1 MVYLFGARMRG
12 VSVSIRAS
20 PSEDDDDGDDDGA
33 LLVLAVA
40 DCLGRGTT
48 ASAPSMYMTCISRT
62 VYLATTL
69 LLSTQLISPVYKF
82 LSRPSKVAQ
91 AVLVFV

>member
-20 PSEDDDDGDDDGA
+20 PSQDDDDGDYDGA

-48 ASAPSMYMTCISRT
+48 ASAPSMHMTCISRT

-69 LLSTQLISPVYKF
+69 LLS
-82 LSRPSKVAQ
+82 PS
-91 AVLVFV
+91 